1 MQVVAATR
9 LRRAQAAVQA
19 TRPYADKML
28 EVLQTVSERATEYK
42 HPFLI
47 RREGKR
53 AVMILVTTDKG
64 LAGAVNVN
72 NIRTGTRYMSQH
84 YPDQQRYVTLGR
96 KGRDFLLRYRRDVIA
111 EVSNL
116 PDRPSQGQVLPAVTV
131 ALEEYTKG
139 NVDAVLL
146 CYAKWVSTLKQEPT
160 VRVLIPAE
168 IPARERAAS
177 GPRADY
183 IYEPDPESV
192 LDGLLPRYV
201 ETQVFQAVLENKASE
216 YSAKMIAM
224 QNATNAAGDLIDS
237 LTLYANKVRQAG
249 ITTELMEI
257 VSGAAAQEGSNCGRR
272 SRWQRRNRSPSP
284 GATARQGVRATSARS
299 SAPWSTSS
307 SSRVTNPSCSKH
319 WRSRLRTAE
328 RSCSRSNPTEA
339 TTRFA
344 ASRWTRP
351 TVSAAVIPSLPRARR
366 SPSRS
371 GSRHWAGCST
381 SWAKRSTTSPR
392 RKGRRAGRS
401 IVPLHRS
408 RSSRPRSRSSKPGSR
423 SST

>member
-1 MQVVAATR
+1 MPSFRDIVRRIDSIKNTQKITKAMQVVAATR

-19 TRPYADKML
+19 TRPYADKMV

-42 HPFLI
+42 HPFLV
-47 RREGKR
+47 RREGGR

-64 LAGAVNVN
+64 LCGAINVN
-72 NIRTGTRYMSQH
+72 NIRAATRYMNEH
-84 YPDQQRYVTLGR
+84 YTAHQQYVTLGR
-96 KGRDFLLRYRRDVIA
+96 KGRDFLLRYRREVIA
-111 EVSNL
+111 EVSSL
-116 PDRPSQGQVLPAVTV
+116 PDRPSVGQVLPAVTV

-146 CYAKWVSTLKQEPT
+146 CYAKWISTIRQEPT

-168 IPARERAAS
+168 IPAREQEQT

-257 VSGAAAQEGSNCGRR
+257 VSGAE
-272 SRWQRRNRSPSP
+272 
-284 GATARQGVRATSARS
+284 
-299 SAPWSTSS
+299 
-307 SSRVTNPSCSKH
+307 
-319 WRSRLRTAE
+319 
-328 RSCSRSNPTEA
+328 
-339 TTRFA
+339 A
-344 ASRWTRP
+344 AS
-351 TVSAAVIPSLPRARR
+351 
-366 SPSRS
+366 
-371 GSRHWAGCST
+371 ST
-381 SWAKRSTTSPR
+381 
-392 RKGRRAGRS
+392 G
-401 IVPLHRS
+401 
-408 RSSRPRSRSSKPGSR
+408 
-423 SST
+423 